1 MTKKEYLK
9 SFVANGFLGFGSWF
23 IFNFLS
29 LGIYFFNELIVN
41 ILDYETINSSL
52 FIFLIL
58 YFIVYIGTL
67 LPSFHLGFAFVKKTG
82 NSILDFVSLLSIR
95 LLTIIL
101 YVWLID
107 YHNSIIFSNFSLAT
121 LDKLLVFADNNY
133 FLFFDSE
140 WLYLLNLVP
149 FVVTF
154 IGFQIGKKRRKDKQ
168 EEIKE

>member
-1 MTKKEYLK
+1 MTKKEYFK
-9 SFVANGFLGFGSWF
+9 NFVVNGFCGFGSWL
-23 IFNFLS
+23 IFNLLS
-29 LGIYFFNELIVN
+29 LGIYFFNEIFVN
-41 ILDYETINSSL
+41 ILDYEIINSSL

-67 LPSFHLGFAFVKKTG
+67 LPSFHLGFNFVKKTG
-82 NSILDFVSLLSIR
+82 NSILDFVSLFSIR
-95 LLTIIL
+95 LLIIIL

-107 YHNSIIFSNFSLAT
+107 YHNSIIFTNFSIAT

-133 FLFFDSE
+133 FWLFDTE

-149 FVVTF
+149 FIVTF

>member
-1 MTKKEYLK
+1 MTKKEYFK
-9 SFVANGFLGFGSWF
+9 NFVVNGFCGFGSWL
-23 IFNFLS
+23 IFNLLS
-29 LGIYFFNELIVN
+29 LGIYFFNEIFVN
-41 ILDYETINSSL
+41 ILDYEIINSSL

-67 LPSFHLGFAFVKKTG
+67 LPSFHLGFNFVKKTG
-82 NSILDFVSLLSIR
+82 NSILDFVSLFSIR
-95 LLTIIL
+95 LLIIIL

-107 YHNSIIFSNFSLAT
+107 YHNSIIFTNFSIAT

-133 FLFFDSE
+133 FWLFDTE

-149 FVVTF
+149 FIVTF
-154 IGFQIGKKRRKDKQ
+154 IGFQIGKKRRKDKK

>member
-9 SFVANGFLGFGSWF
+9 SFVTNGFLGFGSWL
-23 IFNFLS
+23 IFNLLS

-41 ILDYETINSSL
+41 ILDYETINSLL